1 MICVELIGLKF
12 MLGAVYVHDE
22 GSVDYDNCIF
32 EDIIQEYVNIQA
44 KLPICLIRYFNAKT
58 GLIDDFF

>member
-1 MICVELIGLKF
+1 